1 MSFVKYK
8 AKPRPHSEKGYMLLA
23 VMIMVTL
30 ILIALSAGAPRIAQ
44 QIQREKEEELVN
56 RGKEYARAVKKF
68 YHKQGTY
75 PTSIDQ
81 LMDTN
86 HIRFLRKKYKDPITG
101 EDEWHLVHAGE
112 AEIKI
117 PQNNNPGLQGSG
129 NPGIQGSTFTGG
141 GQPAPTGTPA
151 AQNQNSLSS
160 GPTGLSSGGG
170 GLSGGG
176 TLQGGTQ
183 QGGNLGSLK
192 TSNIGSGP
200 TIGGGAIIGVASTSK
215 KSGIKE
221 FNDTSQYN
229 EWLFVFDPRLEQ
241 ASAGAVG
248 AAGGVVAS
256 ANAGIA
262 VAAPRAGGSAG
273 SGPSPSP
280 SPAPQK

>member
-1 MSFVKYK
+1 MKYK

-141 GQPAPTGTPA
+141 GAGGAGGNT
-151 AQNQNSLSS
+151 
-160 GPTGLSSGGG
+160 SGGNTLG
-170 GLSGGG
+170 GNTLAGNTSGGN
-176 TLQGGTQ
+176 TLAGNTLGGQ
-183 QGGNLGSLK
+183 SGQAGNLGSLK
-192 TSNIGSGP
+192 TSNIGNGP

-241 ASAGAVG
+241 ASAGAAG

-280 SPAPQK
+280 SP